1 MKGHNASVFM
11 TTKAGRASG
20 TVIAVLAI
28 LIVVLMMFSSV
39 PVVHAQVPLNGKSS
53 VQSQLPSVAS
63 MNVPSSTDAS
73 GSVVSN
79 SSATVINMTGGAL
92 SGKSA
97 VPAFYSGVYNAGGY
111 SFGSYDVL
119 TGLDYPIVSPY
130 SDEINLSQVYAYAPI
145 SQNVSAWTNPLE
157 YQGGPHDEGSVA
169 TSLHYVANFTRIYPP
184 MVDYSDGKS
193 NPSGGMGPNY
203 SLQFNVPFLST
214 TPGADFGINWY
225 QSVIDFITVSGAGN
239 PQDSNASYYIMQGS
253 VWWSNYTSGNPS
265 MHGSPYSWNYSN
277 YDNLFVSPE
286 HPFLISTWVNIS
298 YAPSGTDN
306 GSIFINEYDRLTG
319 FLAEGY
325 QNNVSYADHQYRTV
339 WYNRSFLIDK
349 GSVYPFPVFLTY
361 YPGNG
366 IEFGGV
372 GSYQSVWANHTAT
385 FGVAQY
391 DDGTLLPVDIVV
403 AEPSATG
410 ETSSG
415 TNGVVISG
423 QKTNPV
429 DMPAYFPYTYSSNQS
444 GGPLGSSQ
452 YNLEHRAMGSQII
465 IGAVFP
471 SNASITAYA
480 VYTHTYVPVV
490 KNGSS
495 FYVDFS
501 GLHGMGAHE
510 ITVGLSLDYWSPI
523 MLNFSAPGFEP
534 YSITLSPYYESIPDF
549 EVRSVMTTLVPVSQ
563 KMVYGFISIPLSYL
577 SYMMGSYVFS
587 HYPGIG
593 RLDGNIYSTTNSS
606 SVSQGW
612 ELLNDISNISA
623 NASSYFWLNVTGS
636 GSYYNESSY
645 MPSMIQMFLKVLW
658 GMDWSDHAVVG
669 LLFAYYYGLVFN
681 NSFVVPY
688 YVVVPSSESSI
699 VVSAPALLPSTISVP
714 SGSGVF
720 ERNISL
726 GSFDIPL
733 TFRFSSIPVTYN
745 GTSPSISSVSMDG
758 KTVWNGSSTD
768 ANVTVDVP
776 LDSIAASD
784 VSSFIYAIYHGTYT
798 PGSSFSGG
806 LPSFYYNASFIVT
819 PSSSQYNPIVISR
832 NMMLFNYSL
841 YALAT
846 RLGEDPVSTTQT
858 FPFSF
863 HHARVIVGGS
873 YYSVVDGYL
882 YGVYNLTGQK
892 FVLSGVLVQFVQGG
906 VVVDTAVTGS
916 NGYFSANMTFAP
928 ASIWGANKTIP
939 VQVEAGDLQF
949 ESFNGTLY
957 LHANQVEWYNA
968 SLVFISTVN
977 LLGFNM
983 TVPAWF
989 LELLLSIT
997 DLSIYSIVLYF
1008 LMAGVAVVGGAAG
1021 GGFVMR
1027 LIIKKMLA
1035 TGASKGAGAVK
1046 GVANKVK
1053 PGNK

>member
-1 MKGHNASVFM
+1 MKDHNASVFM
-11 TTKAGRASG
+11 PMKAGRASG

-53 VQSQLPSVAS
+53 VQSQLPSVAAT
-63 MNVPSSTDAS
+63 NTLPSTDVS
-73 GSVVSN
+73 GGVASN
-79 SSATVINMTGGAL
+79 SSVTVINMTGGAL
-92 SGKSA
+92 SGKSV
-97 VPAFYSGVYNAGGY
+97 VPAFYSGAGNAGGY
-111 SFGSYDVL
+111 SFGSYDEL
-119 TGLDYPIVSPY
+119 MGIEYPIVSPY
-130 SDEINLSQVYAYAPI
+130 DAGVNTINILGNASI
-145 SQNVSAWTNPLE
+145 SQNVSTWMYPLG
-157 YQGGPHDEGSVA
+157 YQGGPYDEGSVA

-184 MVDYSDGKS
+184 MIDYSDGVS

-214 TPGADFGINWY
+214 TPGVDFGINWY

-253 VWWSNYTSGNPS
+253 VWWSNLTSGNS
-265 MHGSPYSWNYSN
+265 HVHGSPYSWNYSN
-277 YDNLFVSPE
+277 YNNLFVSPE
-286 HPFLISTWVNIS
+286 HPFLISTWINIS

-306 GSIFINEYDRLTG
+306 GSVFINEYDRLTG
-319 FLAEGY
+319 FLAEGG

-372 GSYQSVWANHTAT
+372 GNRQSVWGNYTAT

-391 DDGTLLPVDIVV
+391 DDGTLLPMDIVF

-410 ETSSG
+410 ESSSG
-415 TNGVVISG
+415 TNGIVISG

-444 GGPLGSSQ
+444 GGPLGSSR

-465 IGAVFP
+465 IGTAFP

-480 VYTHTYVPVV
+480 VYTHTYVSVV

-495 FYVDFS
+495 FYVDFP
-501 GLHGMGAHE
+501 GLHGMNSHE

-863 HHARVIVGGS
+863 HQARVSVGGS
-873 YYSVVDGYL
+873 YYSVVNGYL

-977 LLGFNM
+977 LLGFDI

-989 LELLLSIT
+989 LEHLLGWGNAG
-997 DLSIYSIVLYF
+997 IYVVVLYF
-1008 LMAGVAVVGGAAG
+1008 LMLGAIGIGAATACVVVIRSIG
-1021 GGFVMR
+1021 KRVS
-1027 LIIKKMLA
+1027 K
-1035 TGASKGAGAVK
+1035 TGRSKY
-1046 GVANKVK
+1046 
-1053 PGNK
+1053 